1 MYQSRLVKPHIQ
13 VWPWRK
19 LRLGPSSPGIYLVGM
34 RHDVHRE
41 SDNTMRHIYHC
52 LKTWIVEYEFQKEE
66 VGGGAVSE
74 IYNFREKWTASK
86 SKMLIGPFRKS
97 VWAVESISGRCRKEQ
112 RQVWVPE
119 VTSFAKAEL
128 SWASGRYSFSSR
140 QSPYCGQL
148 SLPGWGTLNVLL
160 PWSPWQWGLNRGI
173 GE

>member
-97 VWAVESISGRCRKEQ
+97 GQWRAFLADVGRDKGRFGSLRWPVLPKQSFPEQ
-112 RQVWVPE
+112 VGDTASPE
-119 VTSFAKAEL
+119 GRAHIVDSFPCQAEEL
-128 SWASGRYSFSSR
+128 
-140 QSPYCGQL
+140 
-148 SLPGWGTLNVLL
+148 
-160 PWSPWQWGLNRGI
+160 
-173 GE
+173 